1 MNSHRDKVIII
12 PMKFLT
18 NLFLLSFLT
27 SCSLFKVAKL
37 SDNLAENANRI
48 CLSAEGKGRITVKN
62 QKYVF
67 GFESALYEDDNAW
80 KLFLNFPLRKTE
92 SFEIDWSENNKVK
105 FKSSLEDKLL
115 KESKGVNPKSIK
127 FFTHYIGILLKDIV
141 YTRTHSEHL
150 KKSPLIWSKKGSD
163 LIAATE
169 KKSFNAQFTNLMAD
183 SYFGLIK
190 IEYKDIKK
198 DLYRMELIV
207 RKCFEGGALK

>member
-1 MNSHRDKVIII
+1 
-12 PMKFLT
+12 MKFLT
-18 NLFLLSFLT
+18 NLFIFFFLS
-27 SCSLFKVAKL
+27 SCSFFKIAKL
-37 SDNLAENANRI
+37 SDNLAQNAKRI
-48 CLSAEGKGRITVKN
+48 CLSAEGKGRITVKS

-67 GFESALYEDDNAW
+67 GFESALYEGDNAW

-115 KESKGVNPKSIK
+115 KEGKGVNPKSIK
-127 FFTHYIGILLKDIV
+127 YFTTYIGTLLKDIV
-141 YTRTHSEHL
+141 YTRTHSEHS

-163 LIAATE
+163 LIAHSP
-169 KKSFNAQFTNLMAD
+169 KSSFNAQFTNLMAD

-198 DLYRMELIV
+198 ELYRMELIV
-207 RKCFEGGALK
+207 RKCFEGDAL